1 MSVLEVAANPWYEPK
16 KVFDHLE
23 IVAEPVEL
31 AQATLHR
38 ADPRWQQNLLR
49 ELGRAVGPTQILL
62 RQDGIR

>member
-1 MSVLEVAANPWYEPK
+1 VSVLEVAANPWYE

-38 ADPRWQQNLLR
+38 
-49 ELGRAVGPTQILL
+49 QILVGD
-62 RQDGIR
+62 RICSER